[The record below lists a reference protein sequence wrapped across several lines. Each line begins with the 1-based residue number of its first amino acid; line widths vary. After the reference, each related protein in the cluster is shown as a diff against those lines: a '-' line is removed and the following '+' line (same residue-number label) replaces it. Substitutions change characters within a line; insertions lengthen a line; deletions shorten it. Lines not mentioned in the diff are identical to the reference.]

1 VPTPAE
7 TTPRDEV
14 KRIHTASLL
23 RANVGRKTE
32 RGLTLSLNL
41 KELLDAR
48 VLIGDGALGTLLGER
63 GVGFGHPYARAN
75 LSHPE
80 MVAGIHEEYLRA
92 GADAIETNTF
102 SANRF
107 KLETHD
113 LEDCVRQVNAAGA
126 RLARRAAETVAGP
139 RDRAL
144 VLGAIGPL
152 GRPLAPIGPVSQEE
166 SRAVFLEQ
174 AEALQEGGADAL
186 LLETFTDLAE
196 LKLAYEA
203 VETLGTPVLAY
214 KTFVED
220 GETLAEG
227 LPERA
232 AREISGWG
240 ADLAGANCTVGPQ
253 RMAGIVE
260 QMYAGAGPVAAF
272 PNPGLPQLVDGR
284 IRFRR
289 DIGHFAEYGVKLAEA
304 GARLIGGCC
313 GTTPAHVKALSE
325 ALQDFQVKGQTIAHY
340 YHASLAGASAERST
354 RDAVA
359 AEPVSDFAERLRT
372 GFAVTVEVDL
382 PRGNDV
388 GKVVEAARRLKERG
402 VHAIDISDGARAR
415 LRMHPIAAA
424 RIVQEEAG
432 IEVVSHISCRDR
444 NIIGL
449 QADLLGA
456 AALGVKN
463 ILAVTGDPAQIG
475 DYPEATSVFDTD
487 SVGLVHVLSRMNRG
501 EDLAGNP
508 IGAPPGFLIG
518 ASFNPTAEDSDGEVE
533 KLRRKV
539 EAGAHAFWTQPVF
552 EIGVLEKVLDR
563 IGEPAVC
570 ILLGLMPLRSA
581 RQAEFLHHEVPGIDI
596 PRHVRKKL
604 AELAPEDAPKYG
616 VEVAQNLLVAAQPL
630 VGGAYIMPP
639 ASAPDLAGDV
649 VDAIGV
655 RS

>member
-1 VPTPAE
+1 MC
-7 TTPRDEV
+7 DQ
-14 KRIHTASLL
+14 
-23 RANVGRKTE
+23 NE
-32 RGLTLSLNL
+32 RGFILSPNL
-41 KELLDAR
+41 GELLDTR
-48 VLIGDGALGTLLGER
+48 VLIGDGAVGTLLGER

-75 LSHPE
+75 LSHPK
-80 MVAGIHEEYLRA
+80 MVTEIHEEYLRA
-92 GADAIETNTF
+92 GADVIETNTF
-102 SANRF
+102 AANRF

-113 LEDCVRQVNAAGA
+113 LEDRVRDVNARGAG
-126 RLARRAAETVAGP
+126 LTLRAARSTAGSK
-139 RDRAL
+139 DRAL

-152 GRPLAPIGPVSQEE
+152 GRPLAPVGPITPDEAHS
-166 SRAVFLEQ
+166 VFLEQ
-174 AEALQEGGADAL
+174 AEALLEGGADAL
-186 LLETFTDLAE
+186 LLETFTDLVD
-196 LKLAYEA
+196 LRLAYEA
-203 VETLGTPVLAY
+203 VEPLGAPVLAY

-227 LPERA
+227 LPQRA
-232 AREISGWG
+232 AREISSWG
-240 ADLAGANCTVGPQ
+240 VSLTGSNCTVGPQ
-253 RMAGIVE
+253 RMVE
-260 QMYAGAGPVAAF
+260 ITGQMADAAGPVAAF
-272 PNPGLPQLVDGR
+272 PNPGLAQLVDGQ

-289 DIGHFAEYGVKLAEA
+289 HTDHFAQYGVKLAEA
-304 GARLIGGCC
+304 GARLVGGCC
-313 GTTPAHVKALSE
+313 GTTPAHIKALSE
-325 ALQDFQVKGQTIAHY
+325 ALRDFEVD
-340 YHASLAGASAERST
+340 GARARRPAFVVERAERTEVS
-354 RDAVA
+354 
-359 AEPVSDFAERLRT
+359 AEPVSEFAERLRT

-382 PRGNDV
+382 PRGNEITQ
-388 GKVVEAARRLKERG
+388 VVEAARRLKERG

-415 LRMHPIAAA
+415 LRMHPVAAA

-487 SVGLVHVLSRMNRG
+487 SVGLVHVLSKMNRG

-508 IGAPPGFLIG
+508 IGGPPGFLIG
-518 ASFNPTAEDSDGEVE
+518 ASFNPTAEDLDEEVR

-552 EIGVLEKVLDR
+552 EIDALENALWR
-563 IGEPAVC
+563 IGDDGVC

-581 RQAEFLHHEVPGIDI
+581 RQAEFLHHEVPGICI
-596 PRHVRKKL
+596 PRRIRERL
-604 AELAPEDAPKYG
+604 AALSPEDAPKYG
-616 VEVAQNLLVAAQPL
+616 VEVAQELLALAQPL

-649 VDAIGV
+649 VEAIGTPAG
-655 RS
+655 R

>member
-1 VPTPAE
+1 MC
-7 TTPRDEV
+7 DE
-14 KRIHTASLL
+14 
-23 RANVGRKTE
+23 NE
-32 RGLTLSLNL
+32 RGFALSPNL
-41 KELLDAR
+41 RELFDTR
-48 VLIGDGALGTLLGER
+48 VLIGDGAVGTLLGER

-75 LSHPE
+75 LSHPS
-80 MVAGIHEEYLRA
+80 MVMDIHDEYLRA
-92 GADAIETNTF
+92 GAHVIETNTF
-102 SANRF
+102 AANRF

-113 LEDCVRQVNAAGA
+113 LEDRMREVNTEGAGLALRAAKSVAGA
-126 RLARRAAETVAGP
+126 G
-139 RDRAL
+139 DRAL

-152 GRPLAPIGPVSQEE
+152 GRPLAPVGPVSPDEAT
-166 SRAVFLEQ
+166 SVFLEQ
-174 AEALQEGGADAL
+174 AEALLEGGADAI
-186 LLETFTDLAE
+186 LLETFTDLVE
-196 LKLAYEA
+196 LRLAYEA
-203 VETLGTPVLAY
+203 AEDLGAPVLAY

-232 AREISGWG
+232 AREISSWG
-240 ADLAGANCTVGPQ
+240 ADLTGANCTVGPQ
-253 RMAGIVE
+253 RMVE
-260 QMYAGAGPVAAF
+260 IIRQMADGAGPVAAF
-272 PNPGLPQLVDGR
+272 PNPSLPQLVDGQ

-289 DIGHFAEYGVKLAEA
+289 HTDHFAQYGVKLAEA
-304 GARLIGGCC
+304 GARLVGGCC

-325 ALQDFQVKGQTIAHY
+325 ALRDFRVEGTGPRRPVAVFER
-340 YHASLAGASAERST
+340 AEG
-354 RDAVA
+354 VEVQ
-359 AEPVSDFAERLRT
+359 AEPVSEFAGRLRA

-382 PRGNDV
+382 PRGNEITQ
-388 GKVVEAARRLKERG
+388 VVEAARRLKERG

-415 LRMHPIAAA
+415 LRMHPVAAA
-424 RIVQEEAG
+424 RIVQDEAG

-487 SVGLVHVLSRMNRG
+487 SVGLVHVLSRMNQG
-501 EDLAGNP
+501 VDLAGNP
-508 IGAPPGFLIG
+508 IGEPPGFLIG
-518 ASFNPTAEDSDGEVE
+518 ASFNPTAEDLDEEIG

-552 EIGVLEKVLDR
+552 EIRALENALER
-563 IGEPAVC
+563 IGEDEVC

-581 RQAEFLHHEVPGIDI
+581 RQAEFLHHEVPGIHI
-596 PRHVRKKL
+596 PRHVREKL
-604 AELAPEDAPKYG
+604 AALSPEDAPKYG
-616 VEVAQNLLVAAQPL
+616 VEVAQKLLADAQPL

-649 VDAIGV
+649 VDAISV